1 MHVKVNDGADQLQST
16 GVAVPLP
23 DIARIQILAARQ
35 VSHSLLIVV
44 GVVVVDFPHE
54 VVFLL
59 DAEVELRALLVGPRH
74 AL

>member
-35 VSHSLLIVV
+35 VSHSLLIAV
-44 GVVVVDFPHE
+44 GVVVDLSHE

>member
-35 VSHSLLIVV
+35 VSHSLLIIV
-44 GVVVVDFPHE
+44 GVVVDFPHE

-59 DAEVELRALLVGPRH
+59 DAEVKLRALLVSPRH